1 MLVKKIEREESVEEA
16 TTRGEGAHERVTR
29 ERILDAAE
37 RLFAEHGFEG
47 TSIRAVTKEAGANL
61 AAVGY
66 HFGSK
71 AALFEALAERVMG
84 PVLAGQLGRLNDL
97 QKSGKEPRVEE
108 LVRAFIA
115 PYFDRLP
122 RKGEARGRTVSRLV
136 GRILGDPTEE
146 MRKVTVEG
154 TEIRDRYLVAFGK
167 ALPNV
172 SQEELWWRV
181 LSMIGVVVVHRIGL
195 HEEGRPPGMP
205 DDDDETVLEWT
216 VSFLSAALRAPSAN
230 AP

>member
-1 MLVKKIEREESVEEA
+1 MEEA
-16 TTRGEGAHERVTR
+16 TTKGEGAYGRVTR

-37 RLFAEHGFEG
+37 QLFAEQGFEG

-71 AALFEALAERVMG
+71 AALFEAVAERVMG
-84 PVLAGQLGRLNDL
+84 PVIAEQLGRLNDL
-97 QKSGKEPRVEE
+97 EEGEREPEIEE
-108 LVRAFIA
+108 LVEAFVA

-122 RKGEARGRTVSRLV
+122 RKSEARGRTVSRLV

-146 MRKVTVEG
+146 IRRVTVEG
-154 TEIRDRYLVAFGK
+154 TEVRDRYLVAFSK

-172 SQEELWWRV
+172 TREELWWRV

-195 HEEGRPPGMP
+195 HEEGRPLGMP
-205 DDDDETVLEWT
+205 DDNDETVLEWT
-216 VSFLSAALRAPSAN
+216 VAFLSAALRAPSVN